1 MAEGTH
7 VPIRKYL
14 VVWLWLFILS
24 ALAYFIDV
32 VHVPQPWKPIL
43 LVVVALMKAGMI
55 MAVFMHLGYERLSL
69 IYAVVAPLIFLVV
82 MTIAFL
88 PEGGAIFGSHA
99 IAAP

>member
-14 VVWLWLFILS
+14 IVWLWLFILS

-32 VHVPQPWKPIL
+32 VHIHQPWKAVL

-69 IYAVVAPLIFLVV
+69 IYAVVAPLIFGRDDDRVFAGRNSDLW
-82 MTIAFL
+82 
-88 PEGGAIFGSHA
+88 
-99 IAAP
+99 

>member
-14 VVWLWLFILS
+14 TVWGWLFILS

-32 VHVPQPWKPIL
+32 MHVPAPWKAIL
-43 LVVVALMKAGMI
+43 LVAVALMKAGMI

-69 IYAVVAPLIFLVV
+69 IYAVVAPLIFLLV

-88 PEGGAIFGSHA
+88 PEGIAVLNSHS
-99 IAAP
+99 IVAP